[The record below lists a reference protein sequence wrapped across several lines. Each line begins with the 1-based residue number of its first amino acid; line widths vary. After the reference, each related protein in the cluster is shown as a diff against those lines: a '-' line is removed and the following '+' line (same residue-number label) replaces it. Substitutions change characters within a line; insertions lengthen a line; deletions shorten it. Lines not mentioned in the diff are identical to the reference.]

1 MVTESLF
8 TYEGE
13 ISGDTPSVRFAF
25 DGKEGEIIGIQ
36 LQVEA
41 GDLDPYLILTTAS
54 GDILTENDDDPAGF
68 GRDSYIREFE
78 LPQDGRFII
87 IATRFEQ
94 EDGDTEGDFVFT
106 LERDGGTVLDA
117 TEAPSDEV
125 QPIICEETLVGTID
139 NDVYTWRFSFTGE
152 AEGEIIGVQM
162 VATSGDLDSIV
173 RVVNEDGNVLQ
184 ENDDDPRGF
193 GKDASLYNVEIPA
206 AGLYFIEASR
216 FQEDLGTTTGDF
228 EITLL
233 CGFQAA

>member
-1 MVTESLF
+1 VVTESLF

-13 ISGDTPSVRFAF
+13 ISDDTPSVRFAF
-25 DGKEGEIIGIQ
+25 DGEAGEIIGIQ
-36 LQVEA
+36 LQAEA
-41 GDLDPYLILTTAS
+41 GDLDPYLILTTAN

-78 LPQDGRFII
+78 LPQNGRFII

-106 LERDGGTVLDA
+106 LEREGGTVSNA
-117 TEAPSDEV
+117 TDEV
-125 QPIICEETLVGTID
+125 QPIICEETLEGTID
-139 NDVYTWRFSFTGE
+139 DDVYTWRFSFAGE
-152 AEGEIIGVQM
+152 APGEIVGVQM

-173 RVVNEDGNVLQ
+173 RVVNEEGDVLQ

-206 AGLYFIEASR
+206 VGLYFIEASR

-233 CGFQAA
+233 CGLNAA